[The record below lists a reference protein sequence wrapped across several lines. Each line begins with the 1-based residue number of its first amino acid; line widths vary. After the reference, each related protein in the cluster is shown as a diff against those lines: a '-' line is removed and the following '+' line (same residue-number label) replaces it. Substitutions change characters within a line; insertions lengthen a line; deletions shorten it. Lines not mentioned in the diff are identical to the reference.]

1 VARALAAAEVCYLVL
16 GKYKGVWALATRI
29 LTFWRPASAGPG
41 VIFRKKTVIRL
52 ELPHWKLIGSMHRD
66 VGRWTLFV
74 CALLQR
80 SSFAR
85 DGITGVGDGIAL
97 LLQNYK

>member
-1 VARALAAAEVCYLVL
+1 LNCHT
-16 GKYKGVWALATRI
+16 GNW
-29 LTFWRPASAGPG
+29 
-41 VIFRKKTVIRL
+41 
-52 ELPHWKLIGSMHRD
+52 IGSMHRD

-97 LLQNYK
+97 LLQNSK